1 MKGAKIV
8 AVLLLAVMVM
18 GVCGCVSSTNVTFNT
33 ETAGAEVYVDGEL
46 IGTTPAT
53 AKLSNAVW
61 NDPDIL
67 IKQAG
72 YQDLRTGVAKE
83 FKPANAVIG
92 LFLNA
97 WAWLWCYGPKDQQ
110 NFVLT
115 EK

>member
-1 MKGAKIV
+1 MKGAKII

-33 ETAGAEVYVDGEL
+33 ETEGAEVYVDGEL

-53 AKLSNAVW
+53 AKLSNAIW

-72 YQDLRTGVAKE
+72 YKDLRTGVKKE
-83 FKPANAVIG
+83 VKGANVALG
-92 LFLNA
+92 LTVN
-97 WAWLWCYGPKDQQ
+97 WAALLWVYGPKKVQ